1 MFVGVLDTPLTFLV
15 TIFDCFPC
23 FRAVQIVDNK
33 AKRWIS
39 KRELQENRTR
49 QIFEKA
55 NISYACAYS
64 FFETFDVLCF
74 LEASILGIS
83 LSAYYQRYC
92 HNGNNAFTHINPFDP
107 CVAFHIETNHLLCS
121 AIQIETSHLFCFT
134 FHKETSHFFCSAFQ
148 IEPIICFGLRFIKEQ
163 VICLALENKWP
174 IYKCNATLG

>member
-1 MFVGVLDTPLTFLV
+1 MFVGALDTPLIFLV

-23 FRAVQIVDNK
+23 FRGVHIVGNM
-33 AKRWIS
+33 AKMRTS
-39 KRELQENRTR
+39 KRLLQENRTR

-55 NISYACAYS
+55 NISYACVYS
-64 FFETFDVLCF
+64 FFGTFDVLCF
-74 LEASILGIS
+74 LETSVLGIS

-134 FHKETSHFFCSAFQ
+134 FHKETSHLFCSAVQ
-148 IEPIICFGLRFIKEQ
+148 IETNHLFCFTFHKGASHLFSSGKQ
-163 VICLALENKWP
+163 MTDL
-174 IYKCNATLG
+174 